1 MRVNVS
7 LIHFGAGIAGG
18 SAACL
23 LAFRTLDALP
33 SLQASQIIFTGLLLA
48 ICLTIVRT
56 IHPAV
61 GVVLCVIFALG
72 RLGLLE
78 LNGSVQMFSTLFTDL
93 VLGLGAMLIAVIFHL
108 LAESGLKLGKFLLV
122 GPLVGGL
129 FVATTM
135 INEFFSPLP
144 GDPLIAIL
152 IGVFLGAVVG
162 NGVGL
167 GVELVELHPTYRNP
181 RGVRREIDRDPTE

>member
-1 MRVNVS
+1 MGN
-7 LIHFGAGIAGG
+7 
-18 SAACL
+18 
-23 LAFRTLDALP
+23 
-33 SLQASQIIFTGLLLA
+33 
-48 ICLTIVRT
+48 
-56 IHPAV
+56 
-61 GVVLCVIFALG
+61 
-72 RLGLLE
+72 
-78 LNGSVQMFSTLFTDL
+78 SVQMFSTLFTDL

-135 INEFFSPLP
+135 INEFVSPLP
-144 GDPLIAIL
+144 GDPLLAIL
-152 IGVFLGAVVG
+152 VGVFLGAVVG

>member
-18 SAACL
+18 SAACV

-56 IHPAV
+56 INPAV

-78 LNGSVQMFSTLFTDL
+78 LNGSVQMFSMLFTDL

-135 INEFFSPLP
+135 INEFFSPRP

-162 NGVGL
+162 NGVSL
-167 GVELVELHPTYRNP
+167 GVELVELHPAYRNP
-181 RGVRREIDRDPTE
+181 RRARQEVDLGPTE